1 MQISDENGP
10 TGGRHI
16 ARLEGV
22 EAEMTFSRASPQLV
36 IIDHTGVPDSLR
48 GKGVGQALAIHAVEA
63 ARAGGWK
70 IIPLCPF
77 FKAQAQRHPEWRD
90 VVNRRRGNPAMSG
103 SADDASVSAAWL
115 RLVARINARKARA
128 TAHAWPSG
136 HFFHAG

>member
-1 MQISDENGP
+1 MQISEENGP
-10 TGGRHI
+10 TGGRYI

-36 IIDHTGVPDSLR
+36 IIDHTGVPNSLR
-48 GKGVGQALAIHAVEA
+48 GKGVGQALALHAVEA

-90 VVNRRRGNPAMSG
+90 VVN
-103 SADDASVSAAWL
+103 
-115 RLVARINARKARA
+115 
-128 TAHAWPSG
+128 
-136 HFFHAG
+136 